1 VTMDIELANFY
12 PIELAADDDG
22 SPKWNT
28 ICCTVESKNH
38 AAGDFEITTRM
49 LYEAVDNFKKRSTGK
64 IPIKFDHHSPK
75 HPNYDPRVGSP
86 AQGYVLDMRVV
97 GETQLQGLTKF
108 LATAQKYVKDEQ
120 YQWFS
125 PGLNLNSLDRKTG
138 KPVGMRIN
146 EVSLVTDPHLY
157 EMPTV
162 RASDDQRGDENIG
175 LTQTSES
182 DTNKEMSKELE
193 QKIVELTNSLRE
205 KDLLLRSKDA
215 EITTLS
221 LEHKTKLSEV
231 EVELANKTREYDSLV
246 KEVIDTDVDRA
257 IATYGK
263 SHNLSDDMR
272 EDLKAVRLSNPK
284 FFAKQ
289 YPVKTVNL
297 TNETKTVPRTVA
309 SNPRPA
315 YSTTNLSNETRPD
328 IKPEAKLTM
337 GELYDKYIKEGLTN
351 LQATVRAAKEI
362 NLL

>member
-1 VTMDIELANFY
+1 MIMDIELANFY

-38 AAGDFEITTRM
+38 AAGDFEITPKM
-49 LYEAVDNFKKRSTGK
+49 LHEAVDNFKRRSTGK
-64 IPIKFDHHSPK
+64 VPIKFDHHSPK
-75 HPNYDPRVGSP
+75 HPSYDPRVGSP

-108 LATAQKYVKDEQ
+108 LSVAQKYVKDEQ

-162 RASDDQRGDENIG
+162 RASDQQRTDENIG
-175 LTQTSES
+175 LTQTTES

-193 QKIVELTNSLRE
+193 QKIVELTNSIRE
-205 KDLLLRSKDA
+205 KDLELRGKDA
-215 EITTLS
+215 KITELA
-221 LEHKTKLSEV
+221 LEHKEALGKVQVDLS
-231 EVELANKTREYDSLV
+231 NKTREYDALV
-246 KEVIDTDVDRA
+246 SNLIDTDVERA
-257 IATYGK
+257 MKTYGK

-272 EDLKAVRLSNPK
+272 GDLKAVRLNNPT

-289 YPVKTVNL
+289 YPVKELV
-297 TNETKTVPRTVA
+297 NETRTA
-309 SNPRPA
+309 TRTTSTRPA
-315 YSTTNLSNETRPD
+315 YVTTNLSNETRPES
-328 IKPEAKLTM
+328 KESKLTM

-351 LQATVRAAKEI
+351 LQATVRAAKEF
-362 NLL
+362 NL